1 MTLDEQ
7 FELLTKFYK
16 QLLIEDGFL
25 YEGRINSETREV
37 DFVYEIGEVA
47 FFDGALYINDRMT
60 VSNVFLTKK
69 EAMQAVYNRLNTE
82 NQRPVDLWEIQN
94 YNQKCAIFDLPQIPI
109 NITAVTTQIEQVKA
123 DLQSKELQLLALTHT
138 INGLKESLKRLEELT

>member
-25 YEGRINSETREV
+25 YEGRMNSETREV
-37 DFVYEIGEVA
+37 DFVYEISEVA
-47 FFDGALYINDRMT
+47 FFDDALYINDRLT
-60 VSNVFLTKK
+60 ISNVFLTKK

-82 NQRPVDLWEIQN
+82 NQRPVDLWEIQI

-109 NITAVTTQIEQVKA
+109 NITARTTQIDHVKA
-123 DLQSKELQLLALTHT
+123 DLQSKEFQLLALTYT